1 MNGMLGGGL
10 NEMLAG
16 LMEEI
21 PDGAI
26 YRENDMIQGGENYE
40 IHGGAMDYF
49 LGGNEDEIPETE
61 QDIVSTVY
69 PPIFINVQG
78 NDYEISLGQNI
89 MEPRDDDGYEIST
102 VLPPLDLTGKNKGED
117 YLREEPPTQP
127 YGNIFAHNEIIST
140 VYPPLVIKPEKSAK
154 QSKISD
160 VEQEGVTENMDVQK
174 MPEIKEEKDPENEVY
189 PPVVIKPDKSD
200 KQSTISDFEQEDVTE
215 NMDVQKVPEIQEE
228 KEPGN
233 EVYPQIVIK
242 ADKSDK
248 QSTISDHEQE
258 DVTENVDVQ
267 KKPEIQ
273 EEKEPDNEVP
283 EEKQNIVTRL
293 PWTEIKHSRKQN
305 PTKKTIGEE
314 QMKNTHDN
322 KEEIKTK
329 KKGKL
334 FNFLYGDTN
343 QMQINANKIKLDTDG
358 NIIDGEF
365 NPLSSM
371 KMLTMNFV

>member
-1 MNGMLGGGL
+1 MNGILGGGL
-10 NEMLAG
+10 NEILAG
-16 LMEEI
+16 LVDEI

-26 YRENDMIQGGENYE
+26 YREKDMIQGGENYE

-89 MEPRDDDGYEIST
+89 MEPRDEVSLVENVAINDDGYEIST

-117 YLREEPPTQP
+117 FLREEPPPQP
-127 YGNIFAHNEIIST
+127 YGNIFANNEIIST
-140 VYPPLVIKPEKSAK
+140 VSPPLVIKLDE
-154 QSKISD
+154 
-160 VEQEGVTENMDVQK
+160 
-174 MPEIKEEKDPENEVY
+174 
-189 PPVVIKPDKSD
+189 SD
-200 KQSTISDFEQEDVTE
+200 KQSTISD
-215 NMDVQKVPEIQEE
+215 
-228 KEPGN
+228 
-233 EVYPQIVIK
+233 Y
-242 ADKSDK
+242 
-248 QSTISDHEQE
+248 
-258 DVTENVDVQ
+258 
-267 KKPEIQ
+267 EIQ

-293 PWTEIKHSRKQN
+293 PGTEIKHSRKQN
-305 PTKKTIGEE
+305 PTENPIGEE
-314 QMKNTHDN
+314 QMKNTHNN

-365 NPLSSM
+365 NQFTSINM
-371 KMLTMNFV
+371 